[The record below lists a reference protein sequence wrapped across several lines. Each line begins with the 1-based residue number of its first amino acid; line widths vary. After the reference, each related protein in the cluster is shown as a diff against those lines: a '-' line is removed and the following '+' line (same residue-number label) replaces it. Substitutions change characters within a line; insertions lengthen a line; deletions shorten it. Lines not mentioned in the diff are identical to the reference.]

1 MNDLVLKQN
10 NLPDNI
16 KDLSKFVLVGREK
29 LTSVKAEIRAIDKL
43 NLATEVRDQKKQ
55 ECSMLAEALLDAE
68 TRLGDLLKQIPKT
81 KNQYTGKMVVR
92 TATNNQKPRTDLS
105 SSHRCEE
112 LKRTNQY
119 RSAMDSGVD
128 SSREIDSSHCCEMS
142 KGMVSDTGAPK
153 FEKPKHEVIKELGF
167 NKDQANRFEILAN
180 NKDLV
185 EKVKNEARE
194 NDDLPTR
201 TRVLE
206 LAKVR
211 RKKEPEDVKEYC
223 DYMDECKKIAVNF
236 NNTLLKISL
245 LDADNKTLSMWQK
258 LLNKDDVER
267 KLEKVEDAIPKLLKI
282 QKFLKEVLKN
292 G

>member
-68 TRLGDLLKQIPKT
+68 TRLGDLLKQIPKA
-81 KNQYTGKMVVR
+81 KNQYKN
-92 TATNNQKPRTDLS
+92 AS
-105 SSHRCEE
+105 
-112 LKRTNQY
+112 
-119 RSAMDSGVD
+119 DSGVD

-142 KGMVSDTGAPK
+142 KEMVSDSSVGNFKKEIVNDNAATTNGNK
-153 FEKPKHEVIKELGF
+153 KPKHEVIKELGF
-167 NKDQANRFEILAN
+167 NQKQAERFETLAN

-211 RKKEPEDVKEYC
+211 RKKEPEDVEEYC

-282 QKFLKEVLKN
+282 QKFLKGVLKN